1 MSRHVS
7 ESALKTAAEAQTAQ
21 AYMIPE
27 IALSGLTGVAVD
39 EPGCE
44 RVGLRGCDAAGLPI
58 VVTLPTNLIGA
69 AIECLQRVK
78 AIAEHRRAQEDG
90 REIMQMLNVTE
101 MKTFAAAPVGDGS
114 AIDGILLTFNGGAM
128 DQIVFACP
136 VHAVP
141 PVIEQMHEA
150 WKRQTAARKRIILPS

>member
-1 MSRHVS
+1 MSRHIS
-7 ESALKTAAEAQTAQ
+7 ESAMKTAAQAQPAP

-58 VVTLPTNLIGA
+58 VITLPTEMIDA
-69 AIECLQRVK
+69 TIECLQRVK
-78 AIAEHRRAQEDG
+78 AIAAQRRAQEDG
-90 REIMQMLNVTE
+90 REIQQMLNVTE
-101 MKTFAAAPVGDGS
+101 MTTFAAAPVDDGS
-114 AIDGILLTFNGGAM
+114 AIDGVLLTFNGGAM

-141 PVIEQMHEA
+141 PIIEQMHEA